1 MAEDLTNIKIS
12 RSYKGLIH
20 ASGSALPSLAIQ
32 QPLYDGSGQV
42 SSLSLGVAGA
52 GASVSGPL
60 SISGQLSAGSFTYPL
75 SSSTNGYVLTQVNST
90 TIALTSISD
99 ILRSAPSSYIADGT
113 YTNVQNITVKN
124 GLITS
129 VQSTTAVRTF
139 FCDLETFNATALS
152 AAAAETITN
161 RGIYP
166 YGVGVL
172 SSVNAYNVRPILIR
186 ENYLN
191 KVWGSVSNNGGTQPM
206 YGIAN
211 TGDVAIVIFSDPT
224 VLGGRTKA
232 VTYITAPQMWGIK
245 YVWNGSFWIWNRYL
259 AASGPLDYPVNA
271 SYSGTTGW
279 SRTFQVNNQFA
290 TGGDGPN
297 FGVYAVYS
305 DTGAVPYSP
314 IQYT

>member
-1 MAEDLTNIKIS
+1 MAADLTNINIS
-12 RSYKGLIH
+12 DSYKGLLH
-20 ASGSALPSLAIQ
+20 ANGSALPPLAIQ

-139 FCDLETFNATALS
+139 FCDLETFNATVLS
-152 AAAAETITN
+152 AAAGTTITEN

-166 YGVGVL
+166 YGT
-172 SSVNAYNVRPILIR
+172 SSGDGGNSLVAGGNPSVYNVRPLLIR
-186 ENYLN
+186 TNYLN
-191 KVWGSVSNNGGTQPM
+191 KVWGTAANNDGVQPM
-206 YGIAN
+206 YGTPN

-224 VLGGRTKA
+224 VVGSAGGY
-232 VTYITAPQMWGIK
+232 VTNPQMWGI
-245 YVWNGSFWIWNRYL
+245 
-259 AASGPLDYPVNA
+259 
-271 SYSGTTGW
+271 
-279 SRTFQVNNQFA
+279 
-290 TGGDGPN
+290 
-297 FGVYAVYS
+297 
-305 DTGAVPYSP
+305 
-314 IQYT
+314 

>member
-1 MAEDLTNIKIS
+1 MAADLTNINIS
-12 RSYKGLIH
+12 DSYKGLLH
-20 ASGSALPSLAIQ
+20 ANGSALPPLAIQ

-99 ILRSAPSSYIADGT
+99 ILKSASSSYIADGT
-113 YTNVQNITVKN
+113 YTNVQNITIKN

-139 FCDLETFNATALS
+139 FCDLETFNETALS
-152 AAAAETITN
+152 ATTTTVGAPS

-166 YGVGVL
+166 YGT
-172 SSVNAYNVRPILIR
+172 ANVTANNVKPILIR

-191 KVWGSVSNNGGTQPM
+191 KVWGAAGYNPM
-206 YGIAN
+206 YGTPNI
-211 TGDVAIVIFSDPT
+211 GDVAIVIFSDPV
-224 VLGGRTKA
+224 VLYVDYG
-232 VTYITAPQMWGIK
+232 TAPQMWGIK
-245 YVWNGSFWIWNRYL
+245 YVWKGSEWIWERYL
-259 AASGPLDYPVNA
+259 AASGPINNTKSAENYNL
-271 SYSGTTGW
+271 GTW
-279 SRTFQVNNQFA
+279 SRTFQVNNQFSSNGIGQ
-290 TGGDGPN
+290 T
-297 FGVYAVYS
+297 FGVYAKFLNLQTNAAAAPV
-305 DTGAVPYSP
+305 
-314 IQYT
+314 QYT